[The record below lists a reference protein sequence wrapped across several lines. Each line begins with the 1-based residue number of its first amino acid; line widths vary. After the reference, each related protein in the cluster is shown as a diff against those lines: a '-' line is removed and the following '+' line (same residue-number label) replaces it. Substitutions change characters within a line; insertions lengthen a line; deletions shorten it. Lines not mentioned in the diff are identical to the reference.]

1 MKHTHAQ
8 TCHVSET
15 TQTLKLNLPDLK
27 TLLWLEG
34 RMCEVCAPAF
44 CGFSRRCWALRR
56 RLECAL
62 SSLWAACGLPA
73 TLPNTPAAMHSSFPP
88 PSAGMCPEAA

>member
-1 MKHTHAQ
+1 M
-8 TCHVSET
+8 S
-15 TQTLKLNLPDLK
+15 K
-27 TLLWLEG
+27 TLQLSLPGFKTAHRTLFCREAIQMG
-34 RMCEVCAPAF
+34 EDCTPAF
-44 CGFSRRCWALRR
+44 CGFSKRCWALRR

-73 TLPNTPAAMHSSFPP
+73 TLPSTPAAMHSSFPP